1 MDDHLVHEVLVGVV
15 ERRHTEYQLV
25 YQDPEPPPVVACVV
39 AGADYHLW
47 GEVFLCPAE
56 GVCRLLALYELRHAV
71 IGQTD
76 VALVVYE
83 DILRL
88 HVPVDDPVL
97 VEMSE
102 CQRDLCCVE
111 AGLVLGEAPGTAEVL
126 EELAALLESHYEEEL
141 FRSLEGLRGS
151 EDEEALAYIIK
162 ADEEWVL
169 RPGEHFPLS
178 DCVCDLIF
186 INNVLL
192 T

>member
-1 MDDHLVHEVLVGVV
+1 
-15 ERRHTEYQLV
+15 
-25 YQDPEPPPVVACVV
+25 
-39 AGADYHLW
+39 
-47 GEVFLCPAE
+47 
-56 GVCRLLALYELRHAV
+56 
-71 IGQTD
+71 
-76 VALVVYE
+76 
-83 DILRL
+83 
-88 HVPVDDPVL
+88 
-97 VEMSE
+97 MSE

-126 EELAALLESHYEEEL
+126 EELASLLESHYEEEL